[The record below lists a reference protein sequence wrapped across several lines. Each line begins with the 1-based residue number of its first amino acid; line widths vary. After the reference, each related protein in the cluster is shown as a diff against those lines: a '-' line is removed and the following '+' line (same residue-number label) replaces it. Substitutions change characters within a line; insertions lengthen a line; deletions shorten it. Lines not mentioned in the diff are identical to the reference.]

1 MPAPLALIAA
11 VAPEIIGETAGLAD
25 WVAGLA
31 GVPRE
36 NQWRRWLDVADE
48 LGLINSIAEMV
59 FPGATTTALT
69 PGEQTAASLATILG
83 MVTPTGAASGLIKGA
98 TKGPKLLK
106 AIPALTKAYHTGMWV
121 KPIAQDVAGIVQ
133 GQPTEEEP
141 LVGEAAAPPPAQ
153 PVPPAGQ
160 PAGGQPQGVVP
171 PVARISPVDMIAEAL
186 IQSMQQRPTIH
197 EANLAAWMMD
207 AERRRSADQLLER
220 SKREAE
226 QRRLGMRQQDLNAI
240 NALAERVIEPYSTLG
255 EIIARG

>member
-1 MPAPLALIAA
+1 MAFPLVLI
-11 VAPEIIGETAGLAD
+11 PELIGDVAGLAD
-25 WVAGLA
+25 WGLGLA
-31 GVPRE
+31 GVSRE
-36 NQWRRWLDVADE
+36 NQIRQWLDVVDE
-48 LGLINSIAEMV
+48 LGLLNSLAETA
-59 FPGATTTALT
+59 FPGATTTQQTAGQQAVSGALNLGAIFMPSGAGKAGVKAVSAIPKWT
-69 PGEQTAASLATILG
+69 GKAYRAGMWAKPMVQGMVGPGEE
-83 MVTPTGAASGLIKGA
+83 P
-98 TKGPKLLK
+98 
-106 AIPALTKAYHTGMWV
+106 
-121 KPIAQDVAGIVQ
+121 PI
-133 GQPTEEEP
+133 E
-141 LVGEAAAPPPAQ
+141 EAAAPPPAQ

-240 NALAERVIEPYSTLG
+240 NALAERVIEPYSALG

>member
-1 MPAPLALIAA
+1 MAFPLVLI
-11 VAPEIIGETAGLAD
+11 PELIGDVAGLAD
-25 WVAGLA
+25 WGLGLA

-59 FPGATTTALT
+59 FPGATTTAQT
-69 PGEQTAASLATILG
+69 PGEEMAGYAATMLG
-83 MVTPTGAASGLIKGA
+83 MMTPTGAASGLIKGA
-98 TKGPKLLK
+98 TKGPKMLK
-106 AIPALTKAYHTGMWV
+106 AIPALTKAYHTGMWA
-121 KPIAQDVAGIVQ
+121 KPWVQVGADVIGGGEGEPMAGEIPP
-133 GQPTEEEP
+133 G
-141 LVGEAAAPPPAQ
+141 AAPPPAQ

-240 NALAERVIEPYSTLG
+240 NALAERVIEPYSALG